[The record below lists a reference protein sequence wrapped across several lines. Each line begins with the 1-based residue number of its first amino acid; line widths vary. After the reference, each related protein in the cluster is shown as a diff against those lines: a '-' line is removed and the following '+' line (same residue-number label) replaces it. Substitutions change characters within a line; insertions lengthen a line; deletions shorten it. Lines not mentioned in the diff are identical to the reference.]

1 MFYALVN
8 MIKKVINNNKMNKIT
23 IWKSKYDK
31 NIFEAFKSSF
41 LKKEG
46 NYYFVSENFCW
57 EKIIYEE
64 NIVEINKNL
73 FTELS
78 VILESSCKNQIQKL
92 SKEPFSIDSKEI
104 AKSKSAIGS
113 VINKYVYKDKYS
125 LFDIITEIFINLLR
139 GYYLTNGNK
148 RLATTFLYHSLW
160 YFGYMFWYISDP
172 FTHNYKIWER
182 KIINFVKLL
191 QQNKDSIEVKNRI
204 KLWIIENT
212 YIAIKWWQNEK

>member
-1 MFYALVN
+1 M
-8 MIKKVINNNKMNKIT
+8 
-23 IWKSKYDK
+23 
-31 NIFEAFKSSF
+31 
-41 LKKEG
+41 
-46 NYYFVSENFCW
+46 
-57 EKIIYEE
+57 
-64 NIVEINKNL
+64 EINKNL

-148 RLATTFLYHSLW
+148 RLATTFLYHSL
-160 YFGYMFWYISDP
+160 
-172 FTHNYKIWER
+172 
-182 KIINFVKLL
+182 
-191 QQNKDSIEVKNRI
+191 
-204 KLWIIENT
+204 
-212 YIAIKWWQNEK
+212 